1 VVPNTPKSE
10 IVFSSPHLTRNLRS
24 QKENGDL
31 VEEEHKTNSSSD
43 SSIPLLIMDL
53 GIFHN
58 PF

>member
-10 IVFSSPHLTRNLRS
+10 IVFSSPHLTRNLKS
-24 QKENGDL
+24 QKKNGDL

-43 SSIPLLIMDL
+43 SSIPLLIMDP

-58 PF
+58 PS